1 MEYRETL
8 MDFKLILVFV
18 DDEKMDLVLDAVRE
32 AGATGATIIA
42 NAQGQGLHKHFGI
55 FGLEVLAPRT
65 VLMILVEARRSS
77 EVLDAACNAG
87 GLDESLN
94 TGIAIELDVSR
105 AVGLSE
111 HIKSLT
117 KAHPPQEG

>member
-1 MEYRETL
+1 

-18 DDEKMDLVLDAVRE
+18 DDERSDNVLDAARE
-32 AGATGATIIA
+32 AGATGATIVN
-42 NAQGQGLHKHFGI
+42 NAQGQGLKKRFGI

-65 VLMILVEARRSS
+65 VLMILVETRRSAK
-77 EVLDAACNAG
+77 VLDAVSKAG

-105 AVGLSE
+105 AVGLTE
-111 HIKSLT
+111 HIQALSKQ
-117 KAHPPQEG
+117 HPVDSA